1 MEQNTQPQAA
11 QEPNEDGVIK
21 ISEDVVAIL
30 ADKAV
35 REVEGIAGMSGSLA
49 DSFAVVIGRKVSTKG
64 IAVDIKDNDVV
75 INLHTIVKY
84 GVRIP
89 EVAWKA
95 QEAVKTSVENMTGL
109 NVLKVNIS
117 VEGVEFEKQ
126 DKAQALDLE
135 EELADTQVDEESV
148 VDIAVDE
155 ADITD

>member
-1 MEQNTQPQAA
+1 MEQSNQPQVS

-35 REVEGIAGMSGSLA
+35 RDVEGIAGMSGSLA

-75 INLHTIVKY
+75 IHLHTVVKY

-117 VEGVEFEKQ
+117 IEGVEFEKQ
-126 DKAQALDLE
+126 EKEPPVDLD
-135 EELADTQVDEESV
+135 EELADMQIEEEPEFT
-148 VDIAVDE
+148 VDE

>member
-1 MEQNTQPQAA
+1 MEKNQQPQTL
-11 QEPNEDGVIK
+11 QEQNEDGVIK

-75 INLHTIVKY
+75 INLHTVVKY

-117 VEGVEFEKQ
+117 VEGVEFDKEEKSQ
-126 DKAQALDLE
+126 SVDLE
-135 EELADTQVDEESV
+135 EELADSPDLETETE
-148 VDIAVDE
+148 ITVDE

>member
-1 MEQNTQPQAA
+1 
-11 QEPNEDGVIK
+11 
-21 ISEDVVAIL
+21 
-30 ADKAV
+30 
-35 REVEGIAGMSGSLA
+35 
-49 DSFAVVIGRKVSTKG
+49 
-64 IAVDIKDNDVV
+64 
-75 INLHTIVKY
+75 
-84 GVRIP
+84 
-89 EVAWKA
+89 
-95 QEAVKTSVENMTGL
+95 MTGL

>member
-64 IAVDIKDNDVV
+64 IAVDDVV

>member
-1 MEQNTQPQAA
+1 MEQNNQPQVS

-35 REVEGIAGMSGSLA
+35 RDVEGIAGMSGSLA

-75 INLHTIVKY
+75 IHLHTVVKY

-117 VEGVEFEKQ
+117 IEGVEFEKQ
-126 DKAQALDLE
+126 EKEPPVDLD
-135 EELADTQVDEESV
+135 EELADMQIEEEPEFT
-148 VDIAVDE
+148 VDE
-155 ADITD
+155 AAITD